1 MPLKTLAAK
10 GSRAYKAKGGP
21 FSTFHVTPGL
31 SVSPLQGAPAA
42 PACGPAAPPTRP
54 AGPPSQ
60 HWNRSG
66 ECDEG
71 WTQPQTCL
79 LPSSQP
85 PSSLVWMEVVIELT
99 KLLKAEM
106 EHTEKTSEP

>member
-1 MPLKTLAAK
+1 MWDIQE
-10 GSRAYKAKGGP
+10 G
-21 FSTFHVTPGL
+21 H
-31 SVSPLQGAPAA
+31 
-42 PACGPAAPPTRP
+42 
-54 AGPPSQ
+54 
-60 HWNRSG
+60 SG

-106 EHTEKTSEP
+106 EHMEKTSEP